1 MKPRTSKQ
9 WPPRWE
15 ATSSSPLRVKSKP
28 RAISHSSSGSLPVWV
43 ELKAHQFPK
52 QRRCFPHGRF
62 QVTFSRAWSD
72 WITALGQAK
81 VEYCRFSL
89 DLARRHGARVF
100 ATIVPREAPRAER
113 GDSLG
118 KGYAFLFER
127 FYDFLN
133 GLPGDPM
140 GSLVFDELDRS
151 CRSIRPP

>member
-1 MKPRTSKQ
+1 M
-9 WPPRWE
+9 
-15 ATSSSPLRVKSKP
+15 
-28 RAISHSSSGSLPVWV
+28 
-43 ELKAHQFPK
+43 
-52 QRRCFPHGRF
+52 
-62 QVTFSRAWSD
+62 TFSRAWSD

-118 KGYAFLFER
+118 KDYAFLFER

-151 CRSIRPP
+151 CRSIRPPLRASANLGEADLSPPFMLPYPDYLVS